1 VFAELPRLIE
11 RAGRNECG
19 AITGFYTV
27 LAEGRGMGDP
37 ISEEALSLLDGHIV
51 LSAELAASG
60 HFPAIDILE
69 SRSRVMDG
77 ICGDTQR
84 GHAGRVRQWMAA
96 YQKSELLIKLGEY
109 HPGVDRELD
118 EAVDKQVQI
127 RAFLRQPLRQ
137 ASIGDETL
145 AALAQVA
152 AVSPGGD

>member
-1 VFAELPRLIE
+1 
-11 RAGRNECG
+11 
-19 AITGFYTV
+19 
-27 LAEGRGMGDP
+27 MGDP

-77 ICGDTQR
+77 ISGDAQL

-109 HPGVDRELD
+109 RPGTDRELD
-118 EAVDKQVQI
+118 EAVDKQAQI

-137 ASIGDETL
+137 AATRDETL

-152 AVSPGGD
+152 TVSPGGG